1 MAIKPSGELVM
12 TSAHAPTR
20 RAVVAGMIG
29 AGASLAM
36 PTGAAR
42 AASGPPQFGTI
53 RHQFTQVEGARPVPP
68 VAIPALAGGA
78 LDLTAFKGKMVL
90 VNFWATWCAACRT
103 ELPMLDRLAASGRR
117 DLVVV
122 AISTDRNRAPVAPY
136 VKQLKLRHLAIGFD
150 PGGLVSRV
158 DAAEVDTPFALYGMP
173 ISFLIGITGQVEG
186 YMTGEADWLS
196 TEAIALFDYYAGV
209 R

>member
-1 MAIKPSGELVM
+1 MN
-12 TSAHAPTR
+12 SARAPTR
-20 RAVVAGMIG
+20 RAVLAGMIG

-36 PTGAAR
+36 PAR

-53 RHQFTQVEGARPVPP
+53 RHQFTLVQGARPVPP
-68 VAIPALAGGA
+68 VAIPSLAGGA
-78 LDLTAFKGKMVL
+78 IDLTAFKDKLVL

-103 ELPMLDRLAASGRR
+103 ELPMLDRLAASGRG

-122 AISTDRNRAPVAPY
+122 AISTDRNRALVAPY
-136 VKQLKLRHLAIGFD
+136 VKQLKLRRLAIGFD

-186 YMTGEADWLS
+186 YLTGEADWLS
-196 TEAIALFDYYAGV
+196 ADASGLFDYYARGG

>member
-1 MAIKPSGELVM
+1 M
-12 TSAHAPTR
+12 TSVRAPTR

-29 AGASLAM
+29 AGASLAL
-36 PTGAAR
+36 PAR

-53 RHQFTQVEGARPVPP
+53 RHQFTLVQGACPVPR
-68 VAIPALAGGA
+68 VAIPSLAGGA
-78 LDLTAFKGKMVL
+78 IDLAAFKGGLVL
-90 VNFWATWCAACRT
+90 LNFWATWCAACRT
-103 ELPMLDRLAASGRR
+103 ELPMLDRLASGGRS
-117 DLVVV
+117 DLTVV
-122 AISTDRNRAPVAPY
+122 AVSTDRNRALVAPY

-158 DAAEVDTPFALYGMP
+158 GAAEIETPFALYGMP
-173 ISFLIGITGQVEG
+173 ISFLIGVSGQVEG

-196 TEAIALFDYYAGV
+196 AEAGALFDYYARGG

>member
-1 MAIKPSGELVM
+1 M
-12 TSAHAPTR
+12 TSARAPTR

-29 AGASLAM
+29 TGAALAM
-36 PTGAAR
+36 PA
-42 AASGPPQFGTI
+42 AASGPPPFGTI
-53 RHQFTQVEGARPVPP
+53 RHQFTLVPGARPVPP

-78 LDLTAFKGKMVL
+78 LDLTSFRGKMVL

-103 ELPMLDRLAASGRR
+103 ELPMLDRLAASGRS
-117 DLVVV
+117 DLAVV
-122 AISTDRNRAPVAPY
+122 AISTDRNRALVPSY
-136 VKQLKLRHLAIGFD
+136 VKQLKLRHLTIGFD

-158 DAAEVDTPFALYGMP
+158 DAAEIDTPFALYGMP
-173 ISFLIGITGQVEG
+173 ISFLIGVTGQAEG

-196 TEAIALFDYYAGV
+196 ADASGLFDYYAGGAA

>member
-1 MAIKPSGELVM
+1 M
-12 TSAHAPTR
+12 TVVRAPTR

-29 AGASLAM
+29 AGATLAM
-36 PTGAAR
+36 PVR

-53 RHQFTQVEGARPVPP
+53 RHQFTLVQGAYPVPP
-68 VAIPALAGGA
+68 VAIPSLAGGA
-78 LDLTAFKGKMVL
+78 LDLTARKGRLVL

-103 ELPMLDRLAASGRR
+103 ELPMLDRLAASGRS
-117 DLVVV
+117 DL
-122 AISTDRNRAPVAPY
+122 AIIAVSTDRNRALVAPY

-158 DAAEVDTPFALYGMP
+158 DAAEVRTPFALYGMP
-173 ISFLIGITGQVEG
+173 ISFLIGVTGKVEG

-196 TEAIALFDYYAGV
+196 ADASALFDYYATGAG

>member
-1 MAIKPSGELVM
+1 M
-12 TSAHAPTR
+12 TSIRVPTR

-29 AGASLAM
+29 AGAALAM
-36 PTGAAR
+36 PAR

-78 LDLTAFKGKMVL
+78 IDLAAFKGRLVL
-90 VNFWATWCAACRT
+90 LNFWATWCAACRT

-117 DLVVV
+117 DLAVIAV
-122 AISTDRNRAPVAPY
+122 STDRNRALVAPY
-136 VKQLKLRHLAIGFD
+136 VKQLKLRHLALGFD

-158 DAAEVDTPFALYGMP
+158 DAAEIDTPFALYGMP
-173 ISFLIGITGQVEG
+173 ISFLIGVSGQVEG
-186 YMTGEADWLS
+186 YITGEADWLS
-196 TEAIALFDYYAGV
+196 ADASGLFDFYARGG

>member
-1 MAIKPSGELVM
+1 M
-12 TSAHAPTR
+12 TPVRVPTR

-29 AGASLAM
+29 AGVALA
-36 PTGAAR
+36 PPAAR
-42 AASGPPQFGTI
+42 ARAVSGPPPFGTI
-53 RHQFTQVEGARPVPP
+53 WHQFTLVQGARPVPR

-78 LDLTAFKGKMVL
+78 LDLTAFKGKLVL

-103 ELPMLDRLAASGRR
+103 ELPMLDRLAASGRS
-117 DLVVV
+117 DLAVV
-122 AISTDRNRAPVAPY
+122 AISTDRNRAQVAPY

-158 DAAEVDTPFALYGMP
+158 DAAELDTPFALYGMP

-196 TEAIALFDYYAGV
+196 AEAGGLFDYYAGGG

>member
-1 MAIKPSGELVM
+1 M
-12 TSAHAPTR
+12 TVVRAPTR

-29 AGASLAM
+29 AGAALAM
-36 PTGAAR
+36 PAR

-53 RHQFTQVEGARPVPP
+53 RHQFTLVQGAYPVPP

-78 LDLTAFKGKMVL
+78 VDLAAFKGRLML

-103 ELPMLDRLAASGRR
+103 ELPMLDRLAASGRS
-117 DLVVV
+117 DLAVIAV
-122 AISTDRNRAPVAPY
+122 STDRNRALVPPY
-136 VKQLKLRHLAIGFD
+136 VKQLKLRHLTIGFD

-158 DAAEVDTPFALYGMP
+158 DDAEVETPFALYGMP
-173 ISFLIGITGQVEG
+173 ISFLIGVTGKVEG
-186 YMTGEADWLS
+186 YLTGEADWLS
-196 TEAIALFDYYAGV
+196 ADASALFDYYAGGG

>member
-1 MAIKPSGELVM
+1 M
-12 TSAHAPTR
+12 TPVRVPTR

-29 AGASLAM
+29 AGVALA
-36 PTGAAR
+36 PPAAR
-42 AASGPPQFGTI
+42 ARAVSGPPPFGTI
-53 RHQFTQVEGARPVPP
+53 RHQFTLVQGARPVPR

-78 LDLTAFKGKMVL
+78 LALTAFKGKLVL

-103 ELPMLDRLAASGRR
+103 ELPMLDRLAASGRS
-117 DLVVV
+117 DLAVV
-122 AISTDRNRAPVAPY
+122 AISTDRNRAQVAPY

-158 DAAEVDTPFALYGMP
+158 DAAELDTPFALYGMP

-196 TEAIALFDYYAGV
+196 AEAGGLFDYYAGGG

>member
-1 MAIKPSGELVM
+1 M
-12 TSAHAPTR
+12 TSVRAPTR
-20 RAVVAGMIG
+20 RAVVAGMLG

-36 PTGAAR
+36 PATPVR

-78 LDLTAFKGKMVL
+78 LDLTAFKGKLVL

-103 ELPMLDRLAASGRR
+103 ELPMLDRLASSGRS
-117 DLVVV
+117 DLAVVS
-122 AISTDRNRAPVAPY
+122 ISTDRNRALVPPY
-136 VKQLKLRHLAIGFD
+136 VKALKLRRLTIGYD

-196 TEAIALFDYYAGV
+196 AEASGLFDYYAGGG